1 MLYSVGLNFSKSK
14 REKSKIKI
22 SMYRI
27 SVQLEWTEQQPKKK
41 RKKFGDSEKK
51 TKLEQY
57 GELQKYNHICYI
69 YTYLKKHHI
78 IFKINW
84 VVAFHWKCIS
94 PRHIN
99 MLYTILIMIIM
110 KSQKNFVG
118 PKKKKKKKCIICLIK
133 IMSFWSCVH
142 KIKYF
147 WVILSNNHEAA

>member
-1 MLYSVGLNFSKSK
+1 
-14 REKSKIKI
+14 
-22 SMYRI
+22 MYRI

-78 IFKINW
+78 IFNINW
-84 VVAFHWKCIS
+84 IVAFHGKCIS

-118 PKKKKKKKCIICLIK
+118 PKKKKKKVYYLFDKNNEFLVLCSQDK
-133 IMSFWSCVH
+133 IFLGH
-142 KIKYF
+142 FI
-147 WVILSNNHEAA
+147 

>member
-1 MLYSVGLNFSKSK
+1 MN
-14 REKSKIKI
+14 RA
-22 SMYRI
+22 
-27 SVQLEWTEQQPKKK
+27 TAKKK

-78 IFKINW
+78 IFNINW
-84 VVAFHWKCIS
+84 IVAFHWKCIS

-118 PKKKKKKKCIICLIK
+118 PKKKKKKVYYLFDKNNEFLVLCSQDK
-133 IMSFWSCVH
+133 IFLGH
-142 KIKYF
+142 FI
-147 WVILSNNHEAA
+147 

>member
-1 MLYSVGLNFSKSK
+1 
-14 REKSKIKI
+14 
-22 SMYRI
+22 MYRI

-41 RKKFGDSEKK
+41 RKKVGDSEKK

-57 GELQKYNHICYI
+57 GELQKYNHIYYI

-78 IFKINW
+78 IFNINW
-84 VVAFHWKCIS
+84 IVAFHCKCIS

-118 PKKKKKKKCIICLIK
+118 PKKKKSVL
-133 IMSFWSCVH
+133 FLW
-142 KIKYF
+142 
-147 WVILSNNHEAA
+147 